1 MQARTSEN
9 IKKTIL
15 DIAHFLKTS
24 WKSVAI
30 IGPCLIILYYFIGS
44 LTVEKIDKD
53 INFESLKEYK
63 GYAFIQ
69 TSADLIKR
77 EIDDHMFTPNLP
89 FFFPASVLDNMP
101 SYQKGI
107 IESLANTIDFVSK
120 SVSDTEIVKASSLL
134 HYPANVWL
142 FSKTKDFKIEPS
154 SVAQYRKARRS
165 LLKFNETAVVEK
177 KVIYQVLSAVEK
189 NMGLVEQKLQK
200 NIDLRRTLK
209 ADNVFFWA
217 QGNLYADFLLLKS
230 AQKDLMFDSSSVL
243 RPLKQGLDM
252 KPLFVRNGKIN
263 STTTPN
269 HLLTLAYF
277 TLKARTELN
286 RQIEELKNAD

>member
-1 MQARTSEN
+1 M
-9 IKKTIL
+9 
-15 DIAHFLKTS
+15 
-24 WKSVAI
+24 
-30 IGPCLIILYYFIGS
+30 
-44 LTVEKIDKD
+44 VEKIDKD
-53 INFESLKEYK
+53 VDFEIAKEYK

-107 IESLANTIDFVSK
+107 IESLAGTIGFVSK
-120 SVSDTEIVKASSLL
+120 SLNNKEINKASLLL

-154 SVAQYRKARRS
+154 SAAQYRKARRN
-165 LLKFNETAVVEK
+165 LLKFNESAVVEK

-189 NMGLVEQKLQK
+189 NMILVEQKLQK
-200 NIDLRRTLK
+200 NIDLRKRLK

-217 QGNLYADFLLLKS
+217 QGNLYADFLLLKA

-243 RPLKQGLDM
+243 RPLKQGLDI

-263 STTTPN
+263 SATTPN
-269 HLLTLAYF
+269 HLLSLAYF